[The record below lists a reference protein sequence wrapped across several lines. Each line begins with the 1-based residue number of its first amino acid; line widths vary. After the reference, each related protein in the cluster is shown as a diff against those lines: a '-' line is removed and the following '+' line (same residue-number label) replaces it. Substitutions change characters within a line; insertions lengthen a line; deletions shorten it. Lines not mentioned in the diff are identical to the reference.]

1 MARVPKHLKRA
12 TSKTKSTNDKILIV
26 CEGEK
31 TEPNYFKEIR
41 SEYKLISAIVV
52 DGDCDSSPD
61 QVFKYAQ
68 LKALEEAKTGSP
80 FDKVYCVM
88 DKDNHEHFSSTVKAI
103 EAKKGD
109 IFKSIDSIPSFEY
122 WLLLHFTY
130 SRKSYVSQ
138 PNNSVGRQVIK
149 DLKQHPGME
158 DYDKGEE
165 TVFST
170 LGETKL
176 ATAITNAKKVIT
188 ASGLDGSIDPSTK
201 VHLLIEHLQK
211 MRDFKSC

>member
-12 TSKTKSTNDKILIV
+12 TPKTKATNDKILIV

-41 SEYKLISAIVV
+41 SKYKLTSAIVV
-52 DGDCDSSPD
+52 DGNCDSSPD

-68 LKALEEAKTGSP
+68 QKALEEARTGSP

-88 DKDNHEHFSSTVKAI
+88 DKDNHEHFTSTVEAI
-103 EAKKGD
+103 GAKKGS
-109 IFKSIDSIPSFEY
+109 IFESSDSIPSFEY

-138 PNNSVGRQVIK
+138 KNNSVGRQVIK
-149 DLKQHPGME
+149 DLKQYPGME
-158 DYDKGEE
+158 NYDKGEE

-170 LGETKL
+170 LGEKKL
-176 ATAITNAKKVIT
+176 ATAITNAEKIIT
-188 ASGLDGSIDPSTK
+188 ASELDGSNDPSTK
-201 VHLLIEHLQK
+201 VHLLIKHLQK
-211 MRDFKSC
+211 MRDFQNC